1 MAKMLALLLAVAAAV
16 AAVGAQNVLP
26 YQLQLDPT
34 FIVSWGLNDQENFTT
49 VEVYAITP
57 GWVSLTILSPQG
69 NFLDVWW
76 GGYDDEYDTGYLEDG
91 NAAFVNLNV
100 GPRYPDTV
108 QDLFLIGTNQGM
120 ANTTRFRLRRRYET
134 GDRNDVDILKG
145 VTYTV
150 IWSYAADDA
159 PQSEAIRG
167 GTASITFRPVA

>member
-76 GGYDDEYDTGYLEDG
+76 GGYDDEYDTGYLEV
-91 NAAFVNLNV
+91 ALPHSISSAIS
-100 GPRYPDTV
+100 Y
-108 QDLFLIGTNQGM
+108 FLG
-120 ANTTRFRLRRRYET
+120 L
-134 GDRNDVDILKG
+134 V
-145 VTYTV
+145 
-150 IWSYAADDA
+150 S
-159 PQSEAIRG
+159 
-167 GTASITFRPVA
+167 